1 MGRPV
6 YGGRAVRFVHAA
18 DLHVDSPL
26 IGLERYEG
34 APVAAI
40 RGATRRA
47 LENLVD
53 LCLREDARLLV
64 LAGDLFDGKWRDFN
78 TGLFFVGQMKR
89 LREAGVAVVIAR
101 GNHDAESVIPKHLPL
116 PDNVRELP
124 TSRPATIELDAIG
137 VCVHGQSYATKAV
150 TEDLAARYPQAVGGA
165 LNVGVLHTD
174 LDGRPGHDRYAST
187 SVRVLEDRGY
197 AYWALGHVHT
207 REVVSSSPWIVFPG
221 NLQGRHAREQG
232 DKGAT
237 VVEVEGAHVRSVEH
251 VALDV
256 VRFATVDVAL
266 EAGDDAADAVDRAQ
280 GALASAIDGAAG
292 RLVVAQVR
300 FTGSSGAHAA
310 LAAAPERTASEVRAA
325 ALHLTGDQVWVAGV
339 RTEARPTATSL
350 PSAERSDA
358 LGTLARSAR
367 EHGADAARAARLLST
382 IQLGKLSR
390 EVVDQALPAPDDAA
404 ERARFFAEVEELLA
418 ARLGDGGDHGSEG

>member
-1 MGRPV
+1 M
-6 YGGRAVRFVHAA
+6 RFVHAA

-26 IGLERYEG
+26 VGLERYEG

-64 LAGDLFDGKWRDFN
+64 LAGDLFDGRWRDFN
-78 TGLFFVGQMKR
+78 TGLFFVAQMKR
-89 LREAGVAVVIAR
+89 LREADVAVVIAR
-101 GNHDAESVIPKHLPL
+101 GNHDAESVIPRHLPL

-124 TSRPATIELDAIG
+124 TTRPATIELDALG

-150 TEDLAARYPQAVGGA
+150 TDDLAARYPQGIGGA

-232 DKGAT
+232 AKGAT
-237 VVEVEGAHVRSVEH
+237 VIDVEGQVVRSVEH

-256 VRFATVDVAL
+256 VRFATIDVAL
-266 EAGDDAADAVDRAQ
+266 DAADGVADAIDRARE
-280 GALASAIDGAAG
+280 ALAGEVERAEG
-292 RLVVAQVR
+292 RIVTAQVR
-300 FTGSSGAHAA
+300 FVGASDAHAR
-310 LAAAPERTASEVRAA
+310 LSFDPDRTASEVRAA
-325 ALHLTGDQVWVAGV
+325 AIDVGDGRLWVAGV
-339 RTEARPTATSL
+339 RADVRGTAT
-350 PSAERSDA
+350 AREIAARTDA
-358 LGTLARSAR
+358 LGLL
-367 EHGADAARAARLLST
+367 ARAARACAGDEARAAALL
-382 IQLGKLSR
+382 GAMPPFKLRS
-390 EVVDQALPAPDDAA
+390 EVVAGAFPDPADAV
-404 ERARFFAEVEELLA
+404 ERARFFADVEELLW
-418 ARLGDGGDHGSEG
+418 ARLGDGDERDPEER